1 MFSRPRGKNRLRV
14 FGNKELKRNKKNVQK
29 LHKENFVICRFIRYC
44 YDDKIEENKM
54 AMKLEMPTKFKS

>member
-1 MFSRPRGKNRLRV
+1 LRV

-54 AMKLEMPTKFKS
+54 ARKLEMPTKFKS